1 LTGERVERRLAAVL
15 AADVAGYS
23 RLMGTDEE
31 GTLARLKTVRRILID
46 PTIAAHHGRI
56 VKTTGDGMLVE
67 FASAVDAVRCA
78 AEVQLAV
85 AEQNADVPQDVRI
98 EFRVGIHV
106 GDIIINDNDIF
117 GDGVNI
123 AARLEGIA
131 DPGGICMSNDAYR
144 QVRGKVQIVCND
156 MGLQVLKNIAEP
168 MHAWRVRL
176 TDTPPS
182 RVQLGS
188 AANQPQELPLPDK
201 PSIAVLPFQSMSSDS
216 EQEYF
221 ADGMVEDIITELSRN
236 KGLLVIAR
244 NSTFTYKGQ
253 SVDIKKVAA
262 ELGVRYVLEG
272 SVRRAGTRIRVTAQL
287 IEAKTGGHIWAERYD
302 REIVDIFDL
311 QDEITRSVVSTIQT
325 EMLLLEGSLAERTT
339 TPNFKIWEMS
349 KRGYRQLYGL
359 TRESLAEGSELA
371 RAMIAAEPTSPEG
384 HRLLSLIDSHIIFM
398 GFAEEPEKLKK
409 EALNSVRTALRLA
422 ENNEHSYW
430 ALGIVLGFLDDKYE
444 EAGAAFKRAI
454 EINPNLSLAYGS
466 YGTVLAYAGQGEESI
481 EKTQYAIRLNPRD
494 PSIFFRYSGLSIAHF
509 VLSDFEQSR
518 KWAQLS
524 IDRKPDWWAAHAL
537 LTASL
542 VLTGRKN
549 EAIEAAK
556 ALLQRAPKISLHAL
570 PIEPVRPT
578 AAKKLFYDS
587 LSAAGVPL

>member
-1 LTGERVERRLAAVL
+1 MTGERVERRLAAVL

-31 GTLARLKTVRRILID
+31 GTLARLKTVRNLID

-78 AEVQLAV
+78 AEVQLGV

-156 MGLQVLKNIAEP
+156 MGPQVLKNITEP

-176 TDTPPS
+176 TGNPPS
-182 RVQLGS
+182 RVQPGS

-244 NSTFTYKGQ
+244 N
-253 SVDIKKVAA
+253 
-262 ELGVRYVLEG
+262 
-272 SVRRAGTRIRVTAQL
+272 
-287 IEAKTGGHIWAERYD
+287 
-302 REIVDIFDL
+302 
-311 QDEITRSVVSTIQT
+311 
-325 EMLLLEGSLAERTT
+325 
-339 TPNFKIWEMS
+339 
-349 KRGYRQLYGL
+349 
-359 TRESLAEGSELA
+359 
-371 RAMIAAEPTSPEG
+371 
-384 HRLLSLIDSHIIFM
+384 
-398 GFAEEPEKLKK
+398 
-409 EALNSVRTALRLA
+409 
-422 ENNEHSYW
+422 
-430 ALGIVLGFLDDKYE
+430 
-444 EAGAAFKRAI
+444 
-454 EINPNLSLAYGS
+454 
-466 YGTVLAYAGQGEESI
+466 
-481 EKTQYAIRLNPRD
+481 
-494 PSIFFRYSGLSIAHF
+494 
-509 VLSDFEQSR
+509 
-518 KWAQLS
+518 
-524 IDRKPDWWAAHAL
+524 
-537 LTASL
+537 
-542 VLTGRKN
+542 
-549 EAIEAAK
+549 
-556 ALLQRAPKISLHAL
+556 
-570 PIEPVRPT
+570 
-578 AAKKLFYDS
+578 
-587 LSAAGVPL
+587 